1 MVSEEDIKRV
11 VRGPADLEERI
22 DQLEKQKELLKFHC
36 KKSGARIKELEQSND
51 DLKNE
56 IDRLSEENSNIMT
69 ITKQ

>member
-1 MVSEEDIKRV
+1 MSLREI
-11 VRGPADLEERI
+11 
-22 DQLEKQKELLKFHC
+22 
-36 KKSGARIKELEQSND
+36 ARIKELEQSND